1 MRKDYSNYEDS
12 MIRNNAQIMSAAEI
26 GKLIGRSGMSV
37 IIRARKIGAD
47 LNKHKDYGPKEDETI
62 KRYAKEK
69 TAAEIGKL
77 LGRSSGSVGTRA
89 RKIGVSLMKH
99 GERHHLARH
108 SNDDVRL
115 VRVLIDD
122 GELTYQEISE
132 KMEMSINTIKLIAY
146 EKTRTQDPI

>member
-1 MRKDYSNYEDS
+1 
-12 MIRNNAQIMSAAEI
+12 MSAAEI